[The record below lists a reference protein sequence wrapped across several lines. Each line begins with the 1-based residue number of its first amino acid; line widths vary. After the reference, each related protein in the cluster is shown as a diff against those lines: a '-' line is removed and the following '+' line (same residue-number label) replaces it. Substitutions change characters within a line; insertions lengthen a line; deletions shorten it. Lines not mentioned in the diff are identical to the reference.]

1 MVDRK
6 LSNYGMCKWMGGLGL
21 WLGVIAV
28 IILVGAEAQAQGF
41 DRQSAQKLE
50 RSRYSSENHRRPS
63 TSAQN
68 LPDWAEPST
77 SSPQKPS
84 YGKKSEASTR
94 GPNLPPTPTVP
105 VDGGLLWLVL
115 AGGGYATWKLR
126 EPNGA

>member
-1 MVDRK
+1 MVGGK
-6 LSNYGMCKWMGGLGL
+6 LSNYGMCKWMEVLGL
-21 WLGVIAV
+21 WCGVIAV

-41 DRQSAQKLE
+41 DRQSGQKME
-50 RSRYSSENHRRPS
+50 RSRYSSENHRSPS

-77 SSPQKPS
+77 PSSPSSS
-84 YGKKSEASTR
+84 YGEARPKDDT
-94 GPNLPPTPTVP
+94 GLPNEPTVP